1 MKLLWRLSREASRYK
16 GLYLAAIL
24 ATLALTGVN
33 LAAPKLL
40 SAVTG
45 VVEGGVDEAGLNRIL
60 ILTAALAALYLLRV
74 LFRLMSN

>member
-40 SAVTG
+40 AAVTG
-45 VVEGGVDEAGLNRIL
+45 VVERGTHDELVALGGRYARMSAIQSD
-60 ILTAALAALYLLRV
+60 AARPASPA
-74 LFRLMSN
+74 